1 MLIKNDI
8 TKRWMIAWLPKLNV
22 WVKSNFGHKK
32 MMMIFSCCCHEYD
45 LNWNPG
51 QDYGLSAL
59 TKDATVECIDHS
71 ETFLF
76 SHWRLLHMIFEIGK
90 ERSKKSLP
98 KLAVANMITE
108 PIGMGHLHIVWNY
121 SKCRSWIFFWHF
133 PPIFVS
139 LKLTCLVTLF
149 DRKLQVFKNSPKW
162 TIFGI
167 FN

>member
-98 KLAVANMITE
+98 KLAVAKMITE

-121 SKCRSWIFFWHF
+121 SKCRSWIFLAFSTNFW
-133 PPIFVS
+133 PIKTNLSGNPVWPQASGFQ
-139 LKLTCLVTLF
+139 KLAKTGPF
-149 DRKLQVFKNSPKW
+149 WYF
-162 TIFGI
+162 
-167 FN
+167 